1 MVVRVA
7 CRWLLGLSRFGVRVS
22 LQLWVW
28 VRFGVSGKLFQIFFG
43 VLKRLVYR
51 VCGGFA
57 LVVWGVGGCNVLR
70 SVGMLDLS
78 VAPVTGPAVGDPHI
92 GERLPGSS
100 NGLSLERGSGTAAYR
115 RRLVFES

>member
-1 MVVRVA
+1 MGA
-7 CRWLLGLSRFGVRVS
+7 FWGV
-22 LQLWVW
+22 
-28 VRFGVSGKLFQIFFG
+28 GKLFQIFFG

-57 LVVWGVGGCNVLR
+57 LVVWGVSGCNVLR

>member
-1 MVVRVA
+1 M
-7 CRWLLGLSRFGVRVS
+7 
-22 LQLWVW
+22 
-28 VRFGVSGKLFQIFFG
+28 RFGVSGKLFQIFFR
-43 VLKRLVYR
+43 VLRRLVYR

-57 LVVWGVGGCNVLR
+57 LVVWGVSGCNVLQ

-100 NGLSLERGSGTAAYR
+100 NGLSLERGSGMAADR
-115 RRLVFES
+115 RRLAT

>member
-1 MVVRVA
+1 M
-7 CRWLLGLSRFGVRVS
+7 LGGLYSCG
-22 LQLWVW
+22 LG
-28 VRFGVSGKLFQIFFG
+28 VRFGVSGKLFQIFFR

-57 LVVWGVGGCNVLR
+57 LVGWGVGGCNVLR
-70 SVGMLDLS
+70 SVGMLNPS
-78 VAPVTGPAVGDPHI
+78 VAPVTGPVVGGPQI
-92 GERLPGSS
+92 GKRLAGSS